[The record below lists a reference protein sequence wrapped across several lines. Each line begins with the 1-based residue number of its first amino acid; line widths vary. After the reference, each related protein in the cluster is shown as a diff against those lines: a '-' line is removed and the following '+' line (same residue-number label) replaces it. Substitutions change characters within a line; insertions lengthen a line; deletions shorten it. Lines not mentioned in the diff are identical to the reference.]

1 MVPLCCVVFQWQ
13 NSYAIN
19 LGKKQAGY
27 GMQSH
32 TSAAEMDVA
41 QPLSTDAKVHIYY
54 VTVSPDA
61 KVHAHYITISVD
73 GKAHIHCVKIFIS
86 TH

>member
-1 MVPLCCVVFQWQ
+1 VFQWQ
-13 NSYAIN
+13 NSYGIN

-41 QPLSTDAKVHIYY
+41 QPLSTDAKVHIYN
-54 VTVSPDA
+54 VTISPDTYY
-61 KVHAHYITISVD
+61 VTISVA
-73 GKAHIHCVKIFIS
+73 GKVNLHCIKTFIS
-86 TH
+86 TQ